1 MNQTLD
7 VMAFDAAVQSTSTS
21 CDGPGNTL
29 GETGLTTLMLL
40 DGMKT
45 EIAKPAV
52 SGNGS

>member
-1 MNQTLD
+1 MGLLCGGTVGFD
-7 VMAFDAAVQSTSTS
+7 VDENALSDS
-21 CDGPGNTL
+21 
-29 GETGLTTLMLL
+29 GLTILMLL